1 MAIRSGSALRW
12 SFPVA
17 LAVFLSVALTPISV
31 PQERKNPQT
40 AGVDNT
46 KMGPYRALAQ
56 VAYAASQKG
65 EYATAAA
72 LAKVLERTW
81 EKGEDYGGDMAL
93 SKTNHAL
100 FQDIDKATDQFV
112 TLLMDH
118 RTSAADPARVK
129 TAYNAYLEKLKL
141 AD

>member
-1 MAIRSGSALRW
+1 MAIRSGSSLGW
-12 SFPVA
+12 IFPAA
-17 LAVFLSVALTPISV
+17 LAVFLSVAVAPISV

-56 VAYAASQKG
+56 VACAASQKS
-65 EYATAAA
+65 EYATAAT
-72 LAKVLERTW
+72 LAKVLERTRD
-81 EKGEDYGGDMAL
+81 KGEDHGGDMAL

-100 FQDIDKATDQFV
+100 FEDIDKAMCV
-112 TLLMDH
+112 
-118 RTSAADPARVK
+118 RAADH
-129 TAYNAYLEKLKL
+129 AYLEKLKQ